1 MREKIWKI
9 CETICCR
16 EITADEPLIIT
27 KILDSFKLM
36 ELICSLEEE
45 FHIQFSPEEIMEL
58 DHFSCVDHM
67 FNLVSSKTTNDR

>member
-1 MREKIWKI
+1 MKEKIWKL

-16 EITADEPLIIT
+16 EIATDEPLIIT

-45 FHIQFSPEEIMEL
+45 FHIQFSPEEIMEM
-58 DHFSCVDHM
+58 DHFSNVDHM
-67 FNLVSSKTTNDR
+67 VELVSSKRRDKR